1 MKRSLK
7 LTIVGVLAIVATAWT
22 EPVEAQTSSWL
33 KRVAGDAAKRETAR
47 QVDRMISGA
56 IRCAVGE
63 MECVQQA
70 RDEGRDVV
78 MVDDSGEVIMDE
90 EGEPVMDPNDL
101 PPEYRQAQA
110 SAPVAPPVAPGADVN
125 VSSDFQ
131 AGERIIFYDDYSA
144 DTIGDFPRRLELV
157 KGNWEVVEWQG
168 RRLLRNTGPRY
179 AAFVVQLPETLPEQ
193 FTIETDVFF
202 PQTNQ
207 KAAITMEKKTIN
219 AGYKDRQFFQVAGTH
234 GTGVAGY
241 GDEMVESMGKDPRV
255 HQELVPVRIMVDG
268 NHVKVFVGDHRVA
281 NAPNVTLLRTDLLQ
295 FSNTYMASE
304 KDPMYFGPIRVAAG
318 GRDLYD
324 ALETDGRVAVHD
336 ILFDT
341 DRTTIQPES
350 AEVLGTISAMLE
362 QHPDLR
368 LLIEGHTDGSGDFD
382 HNMELS
388 QGRAKAVK
396 AWLIDSGGIDAGRL
410 RTVGLGPTQPKAPN
424 ASDEGRRQN
433 RRVELVKF

>member
-1 MKRSLK
+1 MKSFLK
-7 LTIVGVLAIVATAWT
+7 LTIVGVFAIVATASVG
-22 EPVEAQTSSWL
+22 PAEARGPNWL
-33 KRVAGDAAKRETAR
+33 QNAAEEAAKRETAR
-47 QVDRMISGA
+47 QVNRMVAGA

-63 MECVQQA
+63 VDCVMRA
-70 RDEGRDVV
+70 RDDGRDVV
-78 MVDDSGEVIMDE
+78 MVDDSGEVIRDDE
-90 EGEPVMDPNDL
+90 GNPVTDPNDL
-101 PPEYRQAQA
+101 PPEYREAQA
-110 SAPVAPPVAPGADVN
+110 SAPVTPPAAPGADTNVN
-125 VSSDFQ
+125 SNFS
-131 AGERIIFYDDYSA
+131 AGERIIFYEDYSA
-144 DTIGDFPRRLELV
+144 DTVGDFPRRLELV

-179 AAFVVQLPETLPEQ
+179 AAFVIRLPETLPER
-193 FTIETDVFF
+193 FTIETVVYF

-207 KAAITMEKKTIN
+207 RAAITMEKKTIN

-234 GTGVAGY
+234 GTGVVGH

-255 HQELVPVRIMVDG
+255 HQELVPVSIMVDG
-268 NHVKVFVGDHRVA
+268 NHVKVYVGDHRVA

-304 KDPMYFGPIRVAAG
+304 KDPMYFGPIRIAAG
-318 GRDLYD
+318 GRDLYS
-324 ALETDGRVAVHD
+324 ALEADGRVAVHD

-341 DRTTIQPES
+341 DQTTIRPES
-350 AEVLGTISAMLE
+350 ADTLAGISAMMQE
-362 QHPDLR
+362 HSDLR

-388 QGRAKAVK
+388 RGRAKAVK
-396 AWLIDSGGIDAGRL
+396 AWLVDSGEIDADRL

-424 ASDEGRRQN
+424 ESDEGRRQN